1 MSLPILTGVGR
12 LTEDPALKFTPAGKA
27 VVTLRLAFSD
37 RRKNDQGVWE
47 DGDKAYIDANVWGD
61 EAERIAES
69 LQRGHEVMVSGK
81 FKQRE
86 YEARDGSKRVVYE
99 LAFATVAPTL
109 KFATVKVAKL
119 QRSGGA
125 RQQESGSGGFDDPW
139 STASPAPG
147 SSVADSEVPF

>member
-12 LTEDPALKFTPAGKA
+12 LTDDPELRFSPSGKA
-27 VVTLRLAFSD
+27 VVKLRLAFSD

-47 DGDKAYIDANVWGD
+47 DGDKAYIDASVWGD

-69 LQRGHEVMVSGK
+69 LQRGHEVLVSGK

-86 YEARDGSKRVVYE
+86 YEAKDGSKRVVYE

-109 KFATVKVAKL
+109 KFASVKVAKL
-119 QRSGGA
+119 ERSGG
-125 RQQESGSGGFDDPW
+125 QQQGAAVDDPW
-139 STASPAPG
+139 SSATPANAPG
-147 SSVADSEVPF
+147 RASNLDDNPPF